1 MKKNS
6 IIKLALLIT
15 LTALSS
21 MVNAQQIAQKH
32 VVETDYLLYLPD
44 GYNAADTITKWPLMM
59 FLHGAGETGND
70 IEKVKGHGPA
80 KLIEQGKKFPFIVVS
95 PQTRN
100 YGWKSEQLMDLLAS
114 LISKYNIDKD
124 RLYLT
129 GLSMGGYGTWKLAA
143 DYPNVFAAII
153 PICGGGNPDTAYRLR
168 HMPIWCFHGAKDD
181 VVPLSQSEQMIDAV
195 KKYNKEVQLTVYPE
209 ANHDSWTE
217 TYANDAIYDWLLQY
231 KQEGYKEVPVDSSIL
246 EEYVGRYADEY
257 GEIYEI
263 VFEDNKLYLKM
274 GNRAFRPQ
282 LKPASETEFFVY
294 ERHPNS
300 CIFERNT
307 KGDVEGIYFYSERSV
322 YYKRIE

>member
-6 IIKLALLIT
+6 ILKSVLLVT
-15 LTALSS
+15 LVAMFSV
-21 MVNAQQIAQKH
+21 VNAQQTAEKH

-44 GYNAADTITKWPLMM
+44 GYNAADTITKWPLLM

-70 IEKVKGHGPA
+70 IEKVKVHGPA

-95 PQTRN
+95 PQARN
-100 YGWKSEQLMDLLAS
+100 YGWKSEQLMDLLAN
-114 LISKYNIDKD
+114 LIAKYNVDVD

-143 DYPNVFAAII
+143 DYPTMFAAII
-153 PICGGGNPDTAYRLR
+153 PICGGGDPGMAYRLR

-181 VVPLSQSEQMIDAV
+181 IVPLSQSEQMVNAV
-195 KKYNKEVQLTVYPE
+195 RKYNQNVQFTIYPE

-231 KQEGYKEVPVDSSIL
+231 RQEGYKEVPVDSSIL
-246 EEYVGRYADEY
+246 AGYAGCYADEH
-257 GEIYEI
+257 GEVYEI
-263 VFEDNKLYLKM
+263 LFEGGKLYLKM
-274 GNRAFRPQ
+274 GNRAFHPQ

-294 ERHPNS
+294 ERHPHS
-300 CIFERNT
+300 YVFQRNA
-307 KGDVEGIYFYSERSV
+307 KGDVEGVYFHSERSV
-322 YYKRIE
+322 FFKKVE